1 MISYFPLRSVF
12 TNIYVCIFF
21 FGLIFTLSLRNFL
34 FDILFL
40 GMSRALLESVRIPC
54 SKSTT
59 KEWYNVVLL
68 EKLLHILYS
77 ACQYG
82 LFQKII
88 LFQSLQSTYVDSYLK
103 KKVVHIWFNFKTNMA
118 LYLWKIYKNSMK
130 LILQ

>member
-1 MISYFPLRSVF
+1 MQYYNLPKVGFVLISYFPLRSVF
-12 TNIYVCIFF
+12 TNSIYFF
-21 FGLIFTLSLRNFL
+21 CLIFTLSLRNFL

-82 LFQKII
+82 LFQK
-88 LFQSLQSTYVDSYLK
+88 
-103 KKVVHIWFNFKTNMA
+103 
-118 LYLWKIYKNSMK
+118 
-130 LILQ
+130 